1 MSLPISH
8 SHILILSLLLL
19 TLAGC
24 AASTAI
30 DTSKPIDPREV
41 MRLVEERNTE
51 VRALRGT
58 GKISVES
65 PEFSGGGSIQV
76 NALKP
81 DSLQLEITAA
91 FGVTVARGMLTG
103 ESFQF
108 YNGMNNTVTE
118 GNSTVDNLRRI
129 LRFPIAFS
137 TILDVVTGTLGF
149 EAAPRDIPPI
159 GILKDNDY
167 VLAWTSEGQSHEY
180 TVDLGTMAVRYYTR
194 RNERGEILEEIHFR
208 DYRRHA
214 GIALPHII
222 NISRPF
228 DSENLSV
235 VYDRMM
241 VNDFPVRFNF
251 SYPRSA
257 RRITL

>member
-1 MSLPISH
+1 MYQNRSPIH
-8 SHILILSLLLL
+8 AIPLSLLLL
-19 TLAGC
+19 LFVGC
-24 AASTAI
+24 TASTAI

-41 MRLVEERNTE
+41 MRLVEERNAE
-51 VRALRGT
+51 VLALRGT
-58 GKISVES
+58 GKITVES

-76 NALKP
+76 LALKP

-91 FGVTVARGMLTG
+91 FGVTVARGLLTG

-108 YNGMNNTVTE
+108 YNGMNNTVAE
-118 GNSTVDNLRRI
+118 GSSTVENLRSI

-149 EAAPRDIPPI
+149 DTAPRDVPPI
-159 GILKDNDY
+159 GMLRDSDY
-167 VLAWTSEGQSHEY
+167 ILAWTSEGQALEY
-180 TVDLGTMAVRYYTR
+180 AVDLGTMAIRRFTR
-194 RNERGEILEEIHFR
+194 RNESGEILEEILFR

-222 NISRPF
+222 SVSRPF

-235 VYDRMM
+235 VYDRIM
-241 VNDFPVRFNF
+241 VNDLPVRFTF

-257 RRITL
+257 RRIVL